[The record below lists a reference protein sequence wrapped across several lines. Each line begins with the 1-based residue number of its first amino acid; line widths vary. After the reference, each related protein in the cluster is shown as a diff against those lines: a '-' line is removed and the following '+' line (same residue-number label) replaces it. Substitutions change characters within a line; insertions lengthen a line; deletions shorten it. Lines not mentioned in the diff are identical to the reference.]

1 MAFMQYRLTREPSLP
16 VIGAALVCAGAMDGF
31 RTFAETR
38 RASRPSES
46 ARAERTSVDVDELV
60 EIEHRE
66 AEVDERDR

>member
-1 MAFMQYRLTREPSLP
+1 
-16 VIGAALVCAGAMDGF
+16 MDGF
-31 RTFAETR
+31 GTLAETR